1 MASEN
6 LESFYY
12 SVQQYGRYY
21 VINKIIKR
29 DQLPIEGDTT
39 ETRALSKGQV
49 VAQYL
54 YPINNSYVQ
63 SIVNEITEEDETF
76 YVFGLL
82 LINSLSRGTFV
93 FSAKGIENGD
103 YIDLNT
109 GESFTYET
117 LLNLFV
123 MGGRPVFPGDGTA
136 VLPGDGIKYTGDET
150 GTANA

>member
-21 VINKIIKR
+21 VINKIMKG
-29 DQLPIEGDTT
+29 DQLPVEGDLT
-39 ETRALSKGQV
+39 ETRAFSKGQV

-63 SIVNEITEEDETF
+63 SIVNEITEGDQTF

-93 FSAKGIENGD
+93 FSAKGIENGN

-117 LLNLFV
+117 LLDLFT
-123 MGGRPVFPGDGTA
+123 MGGRA
-136 VLPGDGIKYTGDET
+136 VLPADGIKVV
-150 GTANA
+150 